1 MHNNNTKCINMS
13 AINEKTR
20 IDLTAKDMVSLFLV
34 VVFVVGVYFSLKAQ
48 IDEAKE
54 LPIMDEQLK
63 RAIVK
68 TSTELEYIKSEI
80 KEIKNKLN
88 TMEQRLY
95 EMNNNE

>member
-1 MHNNNTKCINMS
+1 MDS
-13 AINEKTR
+13 INEKTR
-20 IDLTAKDMVSLFLV
+20 INLTTKDMVSLCLV

-54 LPIMDEQLK
+54 LPIMDEELK

-68 TSTELEYIKSEI
+68 TSTELEYIKAEI

-95 EMNNNE
+95 EINNNE

>member
-1 MHNNNTKCINMS
+1 
-13 AINEKTR
+13 
-20 IDLTAKDMVSLFLV
+20 MVSLCLV
-34 VVFVVGVYFSLKAQ
+34 VVFVVGMYFSLKAQ

-68 TSTELEYIKSEI
+68 TSTELEYIKAEI

-95 EMNNNE
+95 EINNNE

>member
-1 MHNNNTKCINMS
+1 MN
-13 AINEKTR
+13 INEKTR
-20 IDLTAKDMVSLFLV
+20 INLTAKDMVSLCLV

-68 TSTELEYIKSEI
+68 TSAELEYIKSEI
-80 KEIKNKLN
+80 REIKSKLN

-95 EMNNNE
+95 EIKTNE

>member
-1 MHNNNTKCINMS
+1 MKT
-13 AINEKTR
+13 INEKTR
-20 IDLTAKDMVSLFLV
+20 ISLTTKDMVSLCMVFA
-34 VVFVVGVYFSLKAQ
+34 FVVGVYFSLKAQ

-68 TSTELEYIKSEI
+68 TSTELEYIKAEI
-80 KEIKNKLN
+80 KEIKSKLN

-95 EMNNNE
+95 EISGNE

>member
-1 MHNNNTKCINMS
+1 
-13 AINEKTR
+13 
-20 IDLTAKDMVSLFLV
+20 MVSLCLV

>member
-1 MHNNNTKCINMS
+1 MS
-13 AINEKTR
+13 ITEKTR
-20 IDLTAKDMVSLFLV
+20 ISLTTKDMISLCMVFA
-34 VVFVVGVYFSLKAQ
+34 FVVGVYFSLKAQ

-68 TSTELEYIKSEI
+68 TSAELEYIKAEIREI
-80 KEIKNKLN
+80 KSKLN

-95 EMNNNE
+95 EIKSNEKED

>member
-1 MHNNNTKCINMS
+1 MDS
-13 AINEKTR
+13 INEKTR
-20 IDLTAKDMVSLFLV
+20 INLTTKDMVSLCLV
-34 VVFVVGVYFSLKAQ
+34 VVFVVGMYFSLKAQ

-68 TSTELEYIKSEI
+68 TSTELEYIKAEI

-95 EMNNNE
+95 EINNNE

>member
-1 MHNNNTKCINMS
+1 MS
-13 AINEKTR
+13 ITEKTR
-20 IDLTAKDMVSLFLV
+20 ISLTTKDMISLCMVFA
-34 VVFVVGVYFSLKAQ
+34 FVVGVYFSLKAQ

-68 TSTELEYIKSEI
+68 TSAELEYIKSEI
-80 KEIKNKLN
+80 REIKSKLN

-95 EMNNNE
+95 EIKSNE

>member
-1 MHNNNTKCINMS
+1 MN
-13 AINEKTR
+13 INEKTR
-20 IDLTAKDMVSLFLV
+20 INLTTKDMVSLCLV

>member
-1 MHNNNTKCINMS
+1 MS
-13 AINEKTR
+13 ITEKTR
-20 IDLTAKDMVSLFLV
+20 ISLTTKDMISLCMVFA
-34 VVFVVGVYFSLKAQ
+34 FVVGVYFSLKAQ

-68 TSTELEYIKSEI
+68 TSAELEYIKAEIREI
-80 KEIKNKLN
+80 KSKLN

-95 EMNNNE
+95 EIKSNE

>member
-1 MHNNNTKCINMS
+1 MISLC
-13 AINEKTR
+13 
-20 IDLTAKDMVSLFLV
+20 MVFA
-34 VVFVVGVYFSLKAQ
+34 FVVGVYFSLKAQ

-68 TSTELEYIKSEI
+68 TSAELEYIKSEI
-80 KEIKNKLN
+80 REIKSKLN

-95 EMNNNE
+95 EIKSNE